1 MASMYHSTRS
11 TVKECSA
18 KRAVLDGL
26 APDGGLYVTDALGAT
41 SIDLDRVVAQTY
53 SENAAL
59 ILKTLLDDY
68 TDEEIAACVEAAY
81 GDTFAAPETV
91 PVVNVGDDHILEL
104 FFGPTSAFKDVA
116 LQMLPQLM
124 SRAAASTSER
134 IMILAATSGD
144 TGKAALAGFAD
155 TEGLGITVFFPHGG
169 TSEIQRLQMVTQ
181 QGGNVAVGAVRG
193 NFDDTQSAVKQIF
206 SDEGLR
212 ARLHD
217 EGIVLSSANSIN
229 IGRLAPQVV
238 YYFDAYAQL
247 VRQDAIRCG
256 DKVDFC
262 VPTGNFGDVLAGYFA
277 LRMGLPVRRLIV
289 ASNEN
294 NVLTDFLTT
303 GVYDRNRPFHKTI
316 SPSMDILISSNLER
330 LLYYMSDG
338 NVELVAKLMDDL
350 AKTGRYEIPAAML
363 ARIQEVFSCGFADD
377 DEARAAMKECFD
389 ETGYVLDPHTAVAWR
404 VSQRTPK
411 ADGVARVVLSTASP
425 YKFCRDVCR
434 ALGLPGEGSDFDCMR
449 ELEDASKTK
458 APGALATLEGAT
470 VRFDDVM
477 DVDEMSAY
485 VERKC
490 GELL

>member
-26 APDGGLYVTDALGAT
+26 APDGGLYVTDELGRT
-41 SIDLDRVVAQTY
+41 RIDLDRIVGQSY
-53 SENAAL
+53 RENAAL

-68 TDEEIAACVEAAY
+68 TDEEIAACVQAAY
-81 GDTFAAPETV
+81 GDTFDAPETTPAV
-91 PVVNVGDDHILEL
+91 KVGDSFVLEL
-104 FFGPTSAFKDVA
+104 FHGPTSAFKDVA

-124 SRAAASTSER
+124 SRAAEQTSER

-155 TEGLGITVFFPHGG
+155 TDGLGIVVFYPHGK

-181 QGGNVAVGAVRG
+181 KGGNVAVGAVRG
-193 NFDDTQSAVKQIF
+193 NFDDTQSAVKRIF
-206 SDEGLR
+206 SDEALR
-212 ARLHD
+212 ERLH
-217 EGIVLSSANSIN
+217 ERGIVLSSANSIN

-247 VRQDAIRCG
+247 VRSGAVECG
-256 DKVDFC
+256 ERVDFC

-277 LRMGLPVRRLIV
+277 LRMGLPVRKLIV
-289 ASNEN
+289 ASNAN

-338 NVELVAKLMDDL
+338 DTALIKRLMDEL
-350 AKTGRYEIPAAML
+350 AETGRYTVPEAMME
-363 ARIQEVFSCGFADD
+363 RIRKVFSCGFADD
-377 DEARAAMKECFD
+377 DAARAAMKACFD
-389 ETGYVLDPHTAVAWR
+389 ETGYVLDPHTAVAWH
-404 VSQRTPK
+404 VSRAIPQ
-411 ADGVARVVLSTASP
+411 DGAAARVVLSTASP
-425 YKFCRDVCR
+425 YKFCRDVGD
-434 ALGLPGEGSDFDCMR
+434 ALGLDAGGTDFDCMR
-449 ELEDASKTK
+449 ALEKASGTH
-458 APGALATLEGAT
+458 APAALAALEAAQ
-470 VRFDDVM
+470 VRFDDTM
-477 DVDEMSAY
+477 EADGMADY